1 MTGRIIA
8 TGLLM
13 TLAAQV
19 QAAAAAVPQELPPPG
34 LYRVD
39 NTTRKDEK
47 VGPHEASTTFRS
59 DGASGDQASR
69 SVIADQDGGTRI
81 DKGDA
86 PLTQCIKAGAQV
98 LPPAFAAAACKT
110 QPPSR
115 SAQGLVQVAAC
126 PTGKFTLRIRRLDAT
141 TWEYVTET
149 DMSGGATSNLDS
161 TRAMLQMA
169 ASSAASAADRARAAR
184 ALADMPRL
192 EASLTRDRGAAE
204 AMMAQAL
211 AGAKTPQEQ
220 ALARQAIARMHGQVP
235 VRIHERTTLT
245 RIAERCTA
253 P

>member
-8 TGLLM
+8 TGLLL
-13 TLAAQV
+13 TLAAQA
-19 QAAAAAVPQELPPPG
+19 QAAATVPQELPPPG

-39 NTTRKDEK
+39 STTRKDEK

-69 SVIADQDGGTRI
+69 SVIAGQDGGARI

-126 PTGKFTLRIRRLDAT
+126 PTGKVTLRIRRLNAT

-149 DMSGGATSNLDS
+149 DMSGGATPNLDG

-169 ASSAASAADRARAAR
+169 ASGAASAADRARAAR